1 YLPVLNVS
9 SSFVMNPDQNFA
21 PLREGIR
28 EWKSIRQYLLKE
40 FYPLTPW
47 HAEHERTGFTAFAYL
62 DPETEEGVLF
72 AFRQEDCAEAELTL
86 NFPFAEP
93 GTKWLVT
100 DADTGEELCLE
111 GQRARDGF
119 VLRFEKPRT
128 ARMFR
133 IRSV

>member
-1 YLPVLNVS
+1 S

-47 HAEHERTGFTAFAYL
+47 HAEHERTGFTAFVYL
-62 DPETEEGVLF
+62 DPETEEGILL

-93 GTKWLVT
+93 GTDWLLT
-100 DADTGEELCLE
+100 DDDTGEERRLGGE
-111 GQRARDGF
+111 SARDGF
-119 VLRFEKPRT
+119 ELIFEKPRC
-128 ARMFR
+128 AKLFR
-133 IRSV
+133 IRSIRPN